1 MSGYVRLL
9 MTTDAIGGVWQYSL
23 DLCRHLTRRRVE
35 VILAVLGPAPD
46 AYQRRTAGAIG
57 GVSLVEIEGEL
68 DWLAPDAASLADS
81 AGRLCRLA
89 REQGVGLVHLNAPAL
104 NACVDFPVPVV
115 AVSHSCLGTWWDAV
129 RSGPLPPEFAWRNAL
144 HAKGLRR
151 AQIVVCPSRSF
162 AESTAMCHQLERT
175 PRIVLNGR
183 SPLPLPRGA
192 MHDFALTAGRLWDV
206 GKDVATLDRAAA
218 HLGIPFRAAGRTRG
232 ENGEQQHF
240 ANLSLLGQ
248 LDEAGLARMLAA
260 RPVFASAA
268 LYEPFGLAVL
278 EAATAGCPL
287 VLSDIPTYRELW
299 DDVATFVPPGD
310 DRGFARAIDT
320 LIGDAR
326 RRIERGEA
334 ARRRARQYST
344 RAMGYSMIDLYA
356 RLLRDPAS
364 PRARAA
370 A

>member
-89 REQGVGLVHLNAPAL
+89 RERGVGLVHLNAPAL

-162 AESTAMCHQLERT
+162 AGSRVESTRPASGRNKRNAQTSWTSSRSLRCVSGSNSPAH
-175 PRIVLNGR
+175 GR
-183 SPLPLPRGA
+183 SRGSEMVTCA
-192 MHDFALTAGRLWDV
+192 FQQFLSKYAACA
-206 GKDVATLDRAAA
+206 ATLSA
-218 HLGIPFRAAGRTRG
+218 
-232 ENGEQQHF
+232 
-240 ANLSLLGQ
+240 S
-248 LDEAGLARMLAA
+248 ARQSA
-260 RPVFASAA
+260 RP
-268 LYEPFGLAVL
+268 
-278 EAATAGCPL
+278 
-287 VLSDIPTYRELW
+287 
-299 DDVATFVPPGD
+299 
-310 DRGFARAIDT
+310 
-320 LIGDAR
+320 
-326 RRIERGEA
+326 
-334 ARRRARQYST
+334 
-344 RAMGYSMIDLYA
+344 
-356 RLLRDPAS
+356 
-364 PRARAA
+364 
-370 A
+370 